1 MNAAMITK
9 GLAALMLTLAGT
21 VAQAADPAQIERGR
35 YLSTAADCVACHTT
49 HDGKPF
55 AGGLPLATPL
65 GTIFSSNI
73 TPSKT
78 SGIGDYTEEQFARAV
93 REGIRADGANLY
105 PAMPYTSYAKITD
118 DDIAAMYAYFMSG
131 VEADD
136 HKAPETQLPFPFN
149 IRLSMAAWNLI
160 FLDKGQFVPDTSK
173 SDEVN
178 RGAYL
183 GEALAHCGTCH
194 TPRNFLMSEVSS
206 RALSGGSLGTWYAP
220 DITPDVNSGIG
231 SWSTEELVSY
241 LKTGHVEGKAQA
253 AGPMAEAVDHS
264 LRHLSD
270 DDLKALA
277 VWLKQLPSDGDKA
290 DSQPAHGWGKP
301 VNYLSEVRGAPLP
314 ADHSQMTGPQLY
326 DAYCSSCHQADGSGS
341 ADKVLPSLYHNTAL
355 GHRNTDNLVM
365 AILKGVE
372 RAPDQPNIQMPAFEH
387 LLSDQQ
393 IATLGNYLQTQLGNP
408 EGEVTVA
415 RVAELRAGGAP
426 SPLLKLARY
435 GLIAGG
441 IVLIALAF
449 WLLRRRS
456 T

>member
-1 MNAAMITK
+1 MITK

-160 FLDKGQFVPDTSK
+160 FG
-173 SDEVN
+173 
-178 RGAYL
+178 
-183 GEALAHCGTCH
+183 
-194 TPRNFLMSEVSS
+194 
-206 RALSGGSLGTWYAP
+206 
-220 DITPDVNSGIG
+220 
-231 SWSTEELVSY
+231 
-241 LKTGHVEGKAQA
+241 
-253 AGPMAEAVDHS
+253 
-264 LRHLSD
+264 
-270 DDLKALA
+270 
-277 VWLKQLPSDGDKA
+277 
-290 DSQPAHGWGKP
+290 
-301 VNYLSEVRGAPLP
+301 
-314 ADHSQMTGPQLY
+314 
-326 DAYCSSCHQADGSGS
+326 
-341 ADKVLPSLYHNTAL
+341 
-355 GHRNTDNLVM
+355 
-365 AILKGVE
+365 
-372 RAPDQPNIQMPAFEH
+372 
-387 LLSDQQ
+387 
-393 IATLGNYLQTQLGNP
+393 
-408 EGEVTVA
+408 
-415 RVAELRAGGAP
+415 
-426 SPLLKLARY
+426 
-435 GLIAGG
+435 
-441 IVLIALAF
+441 
-449 WLLRRRS
+449 
-456 T
+456 